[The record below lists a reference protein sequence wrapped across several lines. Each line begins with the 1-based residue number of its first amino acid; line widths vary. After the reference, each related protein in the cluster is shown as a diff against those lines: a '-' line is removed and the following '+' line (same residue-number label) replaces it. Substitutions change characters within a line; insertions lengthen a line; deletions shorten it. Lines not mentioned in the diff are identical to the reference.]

1 MGEPVQV
8 CHIYPF
14 ALGIEAEWE
23 KEKFWNILK
32 IFWDLETVDRWKKD
46 IIGPNGTEVPQNL
59 LYLSTVVH
67 DLWGSARLA
76 FEPVEMSEEKTSLT
90 MRFWW
95 LPSRAYSKEMDM
107 CVAPSLPSDLKAS
120 PYNAKLWNCD
130 TDQPI
135 YSGQLVTM
143 TTRDPE
149 AMPLLS
155 FDLFGVV
162 DVTDEE
168 LEEVSEGFSDD
179 GDTVRETSEETSEE
193 EEEEDVLAYT
203 DD

>member
-23 KEKFWNILK
+23 KEKFWNILE

-76 FEPVEMSEEKTSLT
+76 LNPLRCLRRRHHLQCGSGGYLVEPTRKRWTLVLNLIAAMS
-90 MRFWW
+90 
-95 LPSRAYSKEMDM
+95 
-107 CVAPSLPSDLKAS
+107 
-120 PYNAKLWNCD
+120 
-130 TDQPI
+130 
-135 YSGQLVTM
+135 
-143 TTRDPE
+143 
-149 AMPLLS
+149 
-155 FDLFGVV
+155 GVV

-193 EEEEDVLAYT
+193 EEEEEDVLAYT

>member
-23 KEKFWNILK
+23 KEKFWNILE

-76 FEPVEMSEEKTSLT
+76 LNPLRCLRRRHHLQCVVLNLIAAMS
-90 MRFWW
+90 
-95 LPSRAYSKEMDM
+95 
-107 CVAPSLPSDLKAS
+107 
-120 PYNAKLWNCD
+120 
-130 TDQPI
+130 
-135 YSGQLVTM
+135 
-143 TTRDPE
+143 
-149 AMPLLS
+149 
-155 FDLFGVV
+155 GVV

-193 EEEEDVLAYT
+193 EEEEEDVLAYT